1 MNKPI
6 NNLCVLV
13 LLFIITACQSPE
25 ARAPISRSSGSYIK
39 EMAQRN
45 KALTQKEQ
53 KLIMQYIEADS
64 LHDYQDSKNGFW
76 YTYDIKSELDTV
88 TPKFGDRVFYTYNVR
103 SFSGDTIYSAEALQP
118 QNYLMD
124 KETLFSGL
132 RQGLKLMKTGEKVT
146 FLFLSQKAYGFYGDK
161 NKIGSNIP
169 LICNVTL
176 DSIQQQ

>member
-6 NNLCVLV
+6 TNLCVLV

-64 LHDYQDSKNGFW
+64 LHNYQDSKNGFW
-76 YTYDIKSELDTV
+76 YTYDIKSELDTI

-103 SFSGDTIYSAEALQP
+103 SFNGDTIYSAEGTSTT
-118 QNYLMD
+118 
-124 KETLFSGL
+124 KLFNGQRNFIL
-132 RQGLKLMKTGEKVT
+132 WLTTRFKTYE
-146 FLFLSQKAYGFYGDK
+146 
-161 NKIGSNIP
+161 NR
-169 LICNVTL
+169 
-176 DSIQQQ
+176 